1 MPEHQKAWCLSCHP
15 ALQHSPKP
23 GVGERGLNN
32 ISSSLLLWCH
42 FSAQTSVSMLGRF
55 NNSPGLYSSWCG
67 DWNKVVPVA
76 VFGES
81 VGWSV
86 PYPCVFWHHAA
97 NSCKSC
103 LHVWETWCLGDEL
116 LVEIE
121 NNVLCGE
128 KCTDYS
134 PRQSIGACIPWYVP
148 KVFFIGPTLSDLIKG
163 RIFKNWILAFFCFVF
178 LESVYFFVLFS
189 EAILCKTFFVFCT
202 GHYYCKHCK

>member
-1 MPEHQKAWCLSCHP
+1 MWVGVYLTHACFDIMQQILVKAAYMSGKLD
-15 ALQHSPKP
+15 
-23 GVGERGLNN
+23 V
-32 ISSSLLLWCH
+32 
-42 FSAQTSVSMLGRF
+42 LGM
-55 NNSPGLYSSWCG
+55 
-67 DWNKVVPVA
+67 
-76 VFGES
+76 
-81 VGWSV
+81 
-86 PYPCVFWHHAA
+86 
-97 NSCKSC
+97 
-103 LHVWETWCLGDEL
+103 
-116 LVEIE
+116 IE
-121 NNVLCGE
+121 NNVLCGA